1 MASTERKQIG
11 VPKSNAGASPV
22 PGPTLTTSVAYGAG
36 AGSASLY
43 RIADRKTPAMADG
56 TLHGNIA
63 NLTLRGSNF
72 DGSLNT

>member
-11 VPKSNAGASPV
+11 VARKNEAGEGNQ
-22 PGPTLTTSVAYGAG
+22 GPTLTTSVAYGAG
-36 AGSASLY
+36 AGSNSLY

-56 TLHGNIA
+56 SMPGKIE
-63 NLTLRGSNF
+63 NLTRRGTNY

>member
-11 VPKSNAGASPV
+11 VPRKTTAGSNQ
-22 PGPTLTTSVAYGAG
+22 GPTLTTSVNYGAG
-36 AGSASLY
+36 AGSNSLY

-63 NLTLRGSNF
+63 NLTHRGLNY